1 MNQLQALWDE
11 MAQNQI
17 IKPKTLPV
25 QNQEKKEEKTKKKRD
40 RKPKANSQNNSNE
53 RSEQEM
59 NQNIR
64 YLYGNSTF
72 FCKQCGDQSS
82 DFNWFVKHVGEH
94 RTEQLG
100 IGEYPLKILKI
111 EDGLAVNPWAGKDVS
126 AFLKY
131 CCPECEFNN
140 SRSHLVGHI
149 KTDHEKQLDFEFTTC
164 SKKVGSKT
172 QLSNHIFRCHFQVPC
187 DICNKEI
194 ANPCDLKRHKLI
206 VHKDTT
212 GVWLCESC
220 PKSAFFTKS
229 MFVKHMKEKHKHLAD
244 IKVLDC

>member
-1 MNQLQALWDE
+1 MNQLQELWDE

-17 IKPKTLPV
+17 IKHKTLPV
-25 QNQEKKEEKTKKKRD
+25 QNQEKKEEKTKKKLT
-40 RKPKANSQNNSNE
+40 NSQNNPK
-53 RSEQEM
+53 QEI

-64 YLYGNSTF
+64 YSYENSMF

-111 EDGLAVNPWAGKDVS
+111 EDGLALNPWAGKDVS

-140 SRSHLVGHI
+140 DNLQLFSEHAFENHTNAASLFSDQGNCQELRLTGI
-149 KTDHEKQLDFEFTTC
+149 KVEEFEDSNDF
-164 SKKVGSKT
+164 KW
-172 QLSNHIFRCHFQVPC
+172 QISNHANDR
-187 DICNKEI
+187 NKDSDQG
-194 ANPCDLKRHKLI
+194 NLLKGIDNKTVRSR
-206 VHKDTT
+206 
-212 GVWLCESC
+212 GN
-220 PKSAFFTKS
+220 
-229 MFVKHMKEKHKHLAD
+229 
-244 IKVLDC
+244 